1 MPAESDGNERSERW
15 CAMSFEPTR
24 PLPNTWQAER
34 GAPGRRR
41 RRRWPIVT
49 LIVVILLVILAVA
62 ADRVAVAVAENK
74 MASQIENAG
83 FPAKPHVTIEGFP
96 FLTQLAKKDFNE
108 VVISASN
115 VTEGPL
121 EIASVNATLHGMHLI
136 NGFTGARID
145 TINGSALI
153 TFGALAS
160 AGGVPQGITLTAGS
174 SPDQINANIDI
185 LGFDTTVTAQLRR
198 VSADQFNVRVVS
210 AGDIPTSVLGNLVN
224 FTTTVPKL
232 PAGMSIQ
239 SVNVTQRGVMITITG
254 QNTTLSQ

>member
-1 MPAESDGNERSERW
+1 
-15 CAMSFEPTR
+15 MSYEPTR
-24 PLPNTWQAER
+24 PLPNTWQAQNA
-34 GAPGRRR
+34 APVRRR

-62 ADRVAVAVAENK
+62 ADRVACAVAENK

-83 FPAKPHVTIEGFP
+83 FPAKPHVTIDGFP
-96 FLTQLAKKDFNE
+96 FLTQLAKKDFND

-121 EIASVNATLHGMHLI
+121 QIASVNATLHGMHLI
-136 NGFTGARID
+136 DGFTGARID
-145 TINGSALI
+145 TINGTALI
-153 TFGALAS
+153 TFDALAS
-160 AGGVPQGITLTAGS
+160 AGGVPQGITLTPGS

-185 LGFDTTVTAQLRR
+185 LGYNTSVTAQLSR
-198 VSADQFNVRVVS
+198 VSADQFNVRITS
-210 AGDIPTSVLGNLVN
+210 AGGVPTSLLGNLVN

-239 SVNVTQRGVMITITG
+239 SVSVTQQGVVITITG